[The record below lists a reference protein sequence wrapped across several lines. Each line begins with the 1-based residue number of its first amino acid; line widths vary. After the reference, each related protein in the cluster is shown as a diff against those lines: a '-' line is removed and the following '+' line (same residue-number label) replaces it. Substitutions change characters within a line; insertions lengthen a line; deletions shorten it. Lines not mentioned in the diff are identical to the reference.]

1 MENEFS
7 VSAFEGNKRPSL
19 ERHRREK
26 IWQIQ
31 VPLII
36 GILLILAVG
45 VIVVLTAAR
54 TSTGGAVS
62 QWADTSAIWLILPV
76 IMFAILGIMVLTGL
90 IYLIARIIKILPSY
104 ADLVHG
110 YAGQVAAKVS
120 LVTRKI
126 ASPFIAVKSTRA
138 GIKGFI
144 SALFGKTRR

>member
-26 IWQIQ
+26 IWQIL

-54 TSTGGAVS
+54 TSAGGAVS

-76 IMFAILGIMVLTGL
+76 IMFAILGIMILTGL
-90 IYLIARIIKILPSY
+90 IYLIARIIKILPPY

>member
-1 MENEFS
+1 MENELS

-26 IWQIQ
+26 IWQIL

-45 VIVVLTAAR
+45 VIVILTAAC
-54 TSTGGAVS
+54 SSAGGAVS
-62 QWADTSAIWLILPV
+62 QWADTSAIWLIMPV
-76 IMFAILGIMVLTGL
+76 IMFAIFGILILIGL
-90 IYLIARIIKILPSY
+90 IYLVARITKILPPY
-104 ADLVHG
+104 ADLVQG
-110 YAGQVAAKVS
+110 YASLVAAKVS

-126 ASPFIAVKSTRA
+126 VSPFITVESTRA

-144 SALFGKTRR
+144 SALFGSTWR